1 MSDDRTQA
9 HGQDRSRINIHEDYE
24 VHDWAKRFGVTPDLL
39 RTAVEAVGPEA
50 TNVEQYLSAE
60 KK

>member
-1 MSDDRTQA
+1 MSDDRPKA

-24 VHDWAKRFGVTPDLL
+24 VHDRAKKFGVTPDQSF
-39 RTAVEAVGPEA
+39 TAVKAVGPDA
-50 TNVEQYLSAE
+50 KNVEQYLSAE